1 MVRDGRYVNVM
12 RGRVGYVGRSVGR
25 SVDRGIVSMVR
36 VSRVGRG
43 W

>member
-1 MVRDGRYVNVM
+1 MGMVRDRRYMNVVRDWM
-12 RGRVGYVGRSVGR
+12 SCVGRGVNN
-25 SVDRGIVSMVR
+25 GIVNMVG

>member
-1 MVRDGRYVNVM
+1 MGMVRDGRYVNVVRDWM
-12 RGRVGYVGRSVGR
+12 SCVGR
-25 SVDRGIVSMVR
+25 SVDNGIVNVVE